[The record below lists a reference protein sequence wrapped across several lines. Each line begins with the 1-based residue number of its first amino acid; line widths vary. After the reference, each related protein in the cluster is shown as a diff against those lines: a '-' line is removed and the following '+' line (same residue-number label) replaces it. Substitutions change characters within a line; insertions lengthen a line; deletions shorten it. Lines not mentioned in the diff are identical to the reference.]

1 VNRAVALAKRTDD
14 AGRFTHRTRDRF
26 LAQFLHSNGIA
37 DAPSLVRSLA
47 TLDGATLR
55 EQVRRAAND
64 FGWSIDAC
72 GYVFRTM
79 ERAASN
85 PAVDHDGSFARVH
98 HAIPRAWVCAHGGSW
113 LLEQPVGLLRL
124 CQSLSESDARH
135 VLDMARALTE
145 DRVIASSL
153 TAVARDRVRVV
164 GSASQRLR
172 RVVQVVRCVG
182 LLHDTPVAELL
193 RRDADPNHLVDVVA
207 RGMAYL
213 NRHVAGRSGVHTTKV
228 RTQAEMFLLHVQMLV
243 RAGLF
248 EPRIASDVRLPMPRL
263 HAAMFCWENRHPEWY
278 SATPSGPRR
287 AWDKGELDPDAL
299 RRLLHAATTREET
312 AYLRL
317 SAATGLRAAAVA
329 RLTLA
334 AVWDPR
340 SAAVRPV
347 VALDEKNSDVRR
359 LHMASLPDDVS
370 RALADF
376 LRHEHPGAAATPF
389 VFYNRRCPWRPAWR
403 YAAVTLQR
411 LCKRAGLPQAFHHHQ
426 FRRFIV
432 NHHMAHAGRLE
443 DVAKFLGHRSTA
455 ITYNHYWTDGGA
467 TGAGVTLASLVGT
480 VDDEGRQQHPRRPDD
495 DDDDDAMHLREA
507 FEAERRARV
516 QAETAYQ
523 RALSLLTDAQRAAL
537 SAAAEPAA
545 PPSSPAR
552 SSSSDDAPSVPP
564 PSVGVDSVAG
574 GDVWAELDRRDRPTF
589 VPGDVHGGKEG
600 PTGPAHVGVRGEG
613 VRVTE

>member
-1 VNRAVALAKRTDD
+1 MRRRCRARTTPRMLVGGHDRTPPRASSPADQNTRAPTYSASDTTLQAVNRAVALAKRTDD

-243 RAGLF
+243 R
-248 EPRIASDVRLPMPRL
+248 RV
-263 HAAMFCWENRHPEWY
+263 
-278 SATPSGPRR
+278 
-287 AWDKGELDPDAL
+287 
-299 RRLLHAATTREET
+299 LL
-312 AYLRL
+312 
-317 SAATGLRAAAVA
+317 
-329 RLTLA
+329 
-334 AVWDPR
+334 
-340 SAAVRPV
+340 
-347 VALDEKNSDVRR
+347 
-359 LHMASLPDDVS
+359 
-370 RALADF
+370 
-376 LRHEHPGAAATPF
+376 
-389 VFYNRRCPWRPAWR
+389 
-403 YAAVTLQR
+403 
-411 LCKRAGLPQAFHHHQ
+411 KRG
-426 FRRFIV
+426 
-432 NHHMAHAGRLE
+432 G
-443 DVAKFLGHRSTA
+443 GGSTA
-455 ITYNHYWTDGGA
+455 IPPPLY
-467 TGAGVTLASLVGT
+467 
-480 VDDEGRQQHPRRPDD
+480 E
-495 DDDDDAMHLREA
+495 MHFPHKMALFVLNVR
-507 FEAERRARV
+507 FSCMDLHIRCGIDISQIRV
-516 QAETAYQ
+516 QK
-523 RALSLLTDAQRAAL
+523 
-537 SAAAEPAA
+537 P
-545 PPSSPAR
+545 
-552 SSSSDDAPSVPP
+552 
-564 PSVGVDSVAG
+564 
-574 GDVWAELDRRDRPTF
+574 
-589 VPGDVHGGKEG
+589 
-600 PTGPAHVGVRGEG
+600 
-613 VRVTE
+613 